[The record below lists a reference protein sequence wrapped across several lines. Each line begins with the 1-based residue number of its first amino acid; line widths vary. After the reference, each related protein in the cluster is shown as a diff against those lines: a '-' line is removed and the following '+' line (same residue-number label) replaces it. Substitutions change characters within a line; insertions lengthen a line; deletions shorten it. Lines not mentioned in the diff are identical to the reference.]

1 MKGDDGPLFRP
12 SEKLD
17 FELELVCPSDS
28 ALMQHSLYQPVT
40 CVSHIAT
47 TESVN
52 LNSECNEQRLC
63 SSTANVITD
72 MWLAGVR
79 AGEQHLD
86 REPSEDAASFTPHLW
101 LHADERLLCTRHST
115 VGVCAPGALQRQ
127 ELRVLLLWP
136 HVCCCPL
143 CELYIP
149 CV

>member
-86 REPSEDAASFTPHLW
+86 REPSEDAASFTPQ
-101 LHADERLLCTRHST
+101 LHFDT
-115 VGVCAPGALQRQ
+115 VSLHFNTVTVRWAQAAHHGASAL
-127 ELRVLLLWP
+127 VLP
-136 HVCCCPL
+136 QMTHKQGPRT
-143 CELYIP
+143 
-149 CV
+149 